1 MCVFRYLYC
10 EKPESEIGSINVGHF
25 RYELGFLLGKNLPRD
40 LFDEVDYVVP
50 IPNTGI
56 LYAKG
61 LAEAIGVPF
70 CAALKKGTEKR
81 CLCFEKADLREQFLN
96 DMIQIEDTA
105 IRGKRLL
112 LVDEAILTGTTM
124 KSVCS
129 RLHQAGAAGIR
140 VCVPSPVSNC
150 RCQRGVMG
158 QLNSLYANTSVAEF
172 ASALGV
178 EGITHISQ
186 DLFHRFLREKGLD
199 VCTECFDL
207 YDQT

>member
-10 EKPESEIGSINVGHF
+10 EKPESDIGSINVGDF
-25 RYELGFLLGKNLPRD
+25 RYELGFWLGNNLPRD
-40 LFDEVDYVVP
+40 LLVEIDCVVP

-56 LYAKG
+56 PYAKG

-70 CAALKKGTEKR
+70 CDALKKNTKKR
-81 CLCFEKADLREQFLN
+81 CLCFEKSDLRKQFLN
-96 DMIQIEDTA
+96 ETIWIEDTL
-105 IRGKRLL
+105 IKGKRLL

-129 RLHQAGAAGIR
+129 RLHEVGVTSIR

-150 RCQRGVMG
+150 RCQHGVMG
-158 QLNSLYANTSVAEF
+158 QLNSLYANTSVDEF
-172 ASALGV
+172 ASALGA

-186 DLFHRFLREKGLD
+186 ELFHIFLREKGLN
-199 VCTECFDL
+199 VCTECFDPGG
-207 YDQT
+207 